1 MLLVDNWPTKT
12 KSGKLKAKKSFG
24 QHFLNQPEIARKIA
38 DSLRLEGGLHQVL
51 EVGPGTGRL
60 TNFLLEKDFDL
71 KVVEADKDMVA
82 YLEQHYPPLR
92 EHIIFKNFLRL
103 KLEEVFSGQQFALIG
118 NFPYNISSQIL
129 FKMVDYR
136 ELIPEMVGMFQK
148 EVAERVVAPPG
159 SKTYGVISVL
169 IQAYYEGKY
178 LFGVDKKCFSP
189 PPKVQSAVI
198 RLERKEQEGL
208 GCDEKLFK
216 SIVKASFGQRRKMLR
231 NSLKPFV
238 KNNEILNADVFKER
252 PEQISLDGFIELTHL
267 IKQDQE
273 AAQ

>member
-1 MLLVDNWPTKT
+1 M
-12 KSGKLKAKKSFG
+12 KAKKSFG

-38 DSLRLEGGLHQVL
+38 DSLALDNGLNRVL

-60 TNFLLEKDFDL
+60 TTFLLDKDFDL
-71 KVVEADKDMVA
+71 KVVEADKDMVD
-82 YLEQHYPPLR
+82 YLGVHFLPLQGN
-92 EHIIFKNFLRL
+92 IIFKNFLRL
-103 KLEEVFSGQQFALIG
+103 DLEAVFEGESFALIG

-129 FKMVDYR
+129 FKMVDNR
-136 ELIPEMVGMFQK
+136 QLIPEMVGMFQK
-148 EVAERVVAPPG
+148 EVAERVVADPG

-169 IQAYYEGKY
+169 IQAYYHGKY

-198 RLERKEQEGL
+198 RLERKPQDGL

-238 KNNEILNADVFKER
+238 KNNEILGSDVFTQR
-252 PEQISLDGFIELTHL
+252 PEQISLEGFIELTNF
-267 IKQDQE
+267 ISENQE
-273 AAQ
+273 AEQ